1 MMKKRAVSAPYFSMS
16 SCGSTPLLRDLDIV
30 PMPSYTT
37 GVPAAVGAELM
48 LKGLWKGKGV
58 FNMEQFDPDPFMD
71 VIGPR
76 GLPWKVITPE
86 DTLEG

>member
-1 MMKKRAVSAPYFSMS
+1 MARTALRAIATG
-16 SCGSTPLLRDLDIV
+16 SCPNSCTR
-30 PMPSYTT
+30 T